1 MHLVDGKTAAE
12 LERMLLGERARAVQR
27 QQAWE
32 LEAVQLAL
40 ARLEDGSY
48 GACRQCGTAIALAR
62 LLAQP
67 SAAHC
72 LACQQDIERRYQVDQ
87 E

>member
-1 MHLVDGKTAAE
+1 MHWVDGKTAAE
-12 LERMLLGERARAVQR
+12 LEHMLLSEQARAAGR
-27 QQAWE
+27 QE
-32 LEAVQLAL
+32 SCEREAVELAL
-40 ARLEDGSY
+40 ARLADGSY
-48 GACRQCGTAIALAR
+48 GACRQCGAGIALAR

-72 LACQQDIERRYQVDQ
+72 LACQQDIERHYQVAQ